1 MKKLI
6 SLLMPLLL
14 LISCATA
21 PAGAAILKEVPLND
35 TRTEVSVPKE
45 FQSSIL
51 DLSEEITPAYFA
63 AAEKA
68 NQIFSPVS
76 LWYALGVLREGA
88 AGETREELDRLMKL
102 EPGFDPSEVIPDLSK
117 ALNFMEDSEL
127 ANIDAKGGIRL
138 SNGLFIDAEHRQAIL
153 DQYLERAAAVWGTE
167 TATVDFTKETET
179 RETIRKWVSAKTD
192 DFISDYEATFSSD
205 GSAILNIYNVLYLQD
220 HWLRPFNMLDDQ
232 VFHSPDKDVTVPF
245 MGSVRNADAY
255 SITERYQAA
264 AFNGE
269 KGIRLWYI
277 LPKEGDPL
285 DLIPDIRTILTQ
297 EATDQLPMLNV
308 KAPVLDIDGENLALK
323 PLLMEKGYTNL
334 FTDAN
339 LEQMLTGVDA
349 AVEDIRQKTRLQVD
363 EKGFKA
369 AAVTEIVV
377 EETAAPDPVDFLVDS
392 PFLLVIEYEGLP
404 LFISHIADPSEK

>member
-1 MKKLI
+1 M
-6 SLLMPLLL
+6 
-14 LISCATA
+14 
-21 PAGAAILKEVPLND
+21 
-35 TRTEVSVPKE
+35 
-45 FQSSIL
+45 
-51 DLSEEITPAYFA
+51 
-63 AAEKA
+63 
-68 NQIFSPVS
+68 
-76 LWYALGVLREGA
+76 
-88 AGETREELDRLMKL
+88 
-102 EPGFDPSEVIPDLSK
+102 
-117 ALNFMEDSEL
+117 
-127 ANIDAKGGIRL
+127 
-138 SNGLFIDAEHRQAIL
+138 
-153 DQYLERAAAVWGTE
+153 
-167 TATVDFTKETET
+167 DFTKETET

>member
-1 MKKLI
+1 MFEKTRGFKIFTAIFAVLI
-6 SLLMPLLL
+6 GIFVFFPLLWMINTAL
-14 LISCATA
+14 KPAADTFKINLFFGNAT
-21 PAGAAILKEVPLND
+21 L
-35 TRTEVSVPKE
+35 
-45 FQSSIL
+45 Q
-51 DLSEEITPAYFA
+51 
-63 AAEKA
+63 
-68 NQIFSPVS
+68 
-76 LWYALGVLREGA
+76 
-88 AGETREELDRLMKL
+88 
-102 EPGFDPSEVIPDLSK
+102 
-117 ALNFMEDSEL
+117 NFV
-127 ANIDAKGGIRL
+127 K
-138 SNGLFIDAEHRQAIL
+138 
-153 DQYLERAAAVWGTE
+153 
-167 TATVDFTKETET
+167 
-179 RETIRKWVSAKTD
+179 
-192 DFISDYEATFSSD
+192 
-205 GSAILNIYNVLYLQD
+205 
-220 HWLRPFNMLDDQ
+220 